1 VHKEEQQYRVDVS
14 YPEIAGAVA
23 FNAAVRQIVDPLL
36 ATLKNAHDL
45 PGYLKSKFTANTLK
59 NGTVSVLL
67 EWEQYYRGA
76 AHPALEM
83 ASVNYDTHEGRVLAL
98 ADLFG
103 PGVDYLPT
111 LSRLAIAKLER
122 QGRPQELT
130 SPEWIRKG
138 AGPAASNFKVFTLTD
153 ASLVLHFAV
162 YQVAAGAAGPQRV
175 VISLDTLG
183 PLRRK

>member
-1 VHKEEQQYRVDVS
+1 VDVS

-130 SPEWIRKG
+130 SPEWIRKQFQG
-138 AGPAASNFKVFTLTD
+138 VHPHRRVPG
-153 ASLVLHFAV
+153 
-162 YQVAAGAAGPQRV
+162 VA
-175 VISLDTLG
+175 
-183 PLRRK
+183 LRRVSGGGGGRRAAKGGHIA